1 MVYGYI
7 RVSTGKQTVENQKY
21 AIQAFCERSGLTVDA
36 WIEETVSG
44 AKRFDKRKLG
54 DLLGKVQTGDAIIC
68 TEITRL
74 GRSLFMIFSIMSYA
88 LERGCAIW
96 TIKEGWRLGD
106 DLTSEVLAFVF
117 GMAAEIERALIS
129 ERTRDA
135 LARKKAEGIPPGA
148 AQGGAGQA
156 REAHRQKRFYPDF
169 TGPRQQL
176 RLHSPVPK
184 GRPLHTCPFLQRP
197 GAKTVHRLQQNGGV
211 VKSVA
216 G

>member
-54 DLLGKVQTGDAIIC
+54 DLLGKVQAGDTIIC

-106 DLTSEVLAFVF
+106 DLTSKVLAFAF

-135 LARKKAEGIPPGA
+135 LARKKAEGVHLG
-148 AQGGAGQA
+148 
-156 REAHRQKRFYPDF
+156 R
-169 TGPRQQL
+169 
-176 RLHSPVPK
+176 PK
-184 GRPLHTCPFLQRP
+184 GALGKHTKLTGKEDVIRTLLDLGNSYASIARSLKVDRSTLVRFCAARGLKRSIDC
-197 GAKTVHRLQQNGGV
+197 NEM
-211 VKSVA
+211 A